1 MVSQAWLSQR
11 EEMGKWVGLGWGCEE
26 WKDKTLPAY
35 KGSKEPQVVQDYIG
49 REGKL
54 KRKAP
59 GQRVSKGSA

>member
-1 MVSQAWLSQR
+1 
-11 EEMGKWVGLGWGCEE
+11 MGKWVGLGWGCEE

-35 KGSKEPQVVQDYIG
+35 KGPKEPQVVQDYIG

-54 KRKAP
+54 KGKAP